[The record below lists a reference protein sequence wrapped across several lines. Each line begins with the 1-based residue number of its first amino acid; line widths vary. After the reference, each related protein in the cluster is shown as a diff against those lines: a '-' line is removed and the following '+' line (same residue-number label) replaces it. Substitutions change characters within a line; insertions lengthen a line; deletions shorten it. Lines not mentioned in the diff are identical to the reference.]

1 MQEIIIIHEPV
12 HELTQSTI
20 INKYLINS
28 DQDNDGQYPKVNI
41 NINSILLQPVIN
53 FKQGWYENAYPTIK
67 LWKSSGLVKLLQLLL
82 YSQVITCTGVTEYLH
97 VTLIEPALQK

>member
-1 MQEIIIIHEPV
+1 MLEIIIIHEPV

-53 FKQGWYENAYPTIK
+53 FKQGW
-67 LWKSSGLVKLLQLLL
+67 WKCISNYKTLKIIRAG
-82 YSQVITCTGVTEYLH
+82 QVITV
-97 VTLIEPALQK
+97 VII

>member
-28 DQDNDGQYPKVNI
+28 YQDNDGQYPKVNI

-53 FKQGWYENAYPTIK
+53 FKQG
-67 LWKSSGLVKLLQLLL
+67 
-82 YSQVITCTGVTEYLH
+82 
-97 VTLIEPALQK
+97 